1 MIYNVSRETFG
12 GAIRMGDMIAA
23 ANIVEHLRK
32 VGSAPQIKFHFT
44 PGTINTTQYCHDFH
58 DWLIANT
65 DYFAVDSGHENLPWR
80 RVNIWDYRDISGD
93 LVQIKNTHETEKKIV
108 VCPLFDA
115 PYNTY
120 RNWPETVF
128 NSIIAQCNEK
138 YAGLEKI
145 LCVGPNIQINNIPG
159 WKISTDLNE
168 TLTHI
173 MQSQVYIGGD
183 TGLSHFAGALA
194 RGPEPI
200 YWTSSRGLLHTT
212 PINWYTNKKGTLRT
226 YWLNFENTEW

>member
-1 MIYNVSRETFG
+1 MIYNIAQGTFG
-12 GAIRMGDMIAA
+12 NVLRMGDIVAL
-23 ANIVEHLRK
+23 ANVVAHFRQLQDSEH
-32 VGSAPQIKFHFT
+32 IKFFLDKNAIHAI
-44 PGTINTTQYCHDFH
+44 PYCYEFYN
-58 DWLIANT
+58 WMISNT
-65 DYFAVDSGHENLPWR
+65 DYFSTVPGENYLPWR
-80 RVNIWDYRDISGD
+80 RVNLWDYRDISGD